1 MGLERTNGY
10 CSNLFA
16 KRQRFGEKCPSNS
29 YLPVSFSYS
38 IMCSTAAGRWR
49 PSRLNPFVERY
60 RQSWRLRISPDP
72 GETRRI
78 ERWLATARVFLAIST
93 LVAIRMDPSE
103 LGNSWAAYGL
113 FVFYLANGILIMML
127 LRRRQESTAGFRLL
141 VHAQDI
147 AWPALISIFAEG
159 PRTPFFLFFFFV
171 LAAAAYRWGLW
182 ETLGT
187 AAAEVALL
195 WIESFVLIHGWLER
209 GPPSWRAWF
218 GLRVNAGTF
227 EPQRLFMLSVY
238 LLVMGLLL
246 GYLAERQKHLR
257 AEKAVVS
264 GTLAR
269 IRVEAGLTGTIEQIF
284 RDAMSMYGASRVV
297 VASQESHS
305 QRMFVGELNPQDG
318 RAGPSEFH
326 WLESASRDV
335 KTYLEEF
342 PGEVCYAAIQ
352 RNRWTTLALDQT
364 GHEVPVENL
373 AALSQLREV
382 QPYDSLIT
390 VAFLFGSEWRG
401 RVFLFNPSWRGEKQE
416 ELRFL
421 LDLVHQVGPAVYNV
435 YLLHRLRRRAGAAE
449 RARFARELHDGAVQS
464 LIAVEMQVD
473 VLRRQADAGKPI
485 GAELGRIQ
493 GLLREEVLKLRE
505 LMQQMKAIEV
515 DAQRL
520 LRVLHDTVERFQRET
535 GISARFVTD
544 IETLD
549 MPQRVCREVLR
560 IVQEG
565 LVNVRKHSGARHV
578 LVRLGSTGRNWNLTL
593 EDDGKGFPFAGRYN
607 QEQME
612 AAGKGPM
619 VIKERVGLIAGE
631 LTVESNP
638 GQGTRLEVSV
648 PRNGEVPHEL

>member
-1 MGLERTNGY
+1 M
-10 CSNLFA
+10 
-16 KRQRFGEKCPSNS
+16 
-29 YLPVSFSYS
+29 
-38 IMCSTAAGRWR
+38 
-49 PSRLNPFVERY
+49 NPHIERY
-60 RQSWRLRISPDP
+60 RQSWRLRRPRDP
-72 GETRRI
+72 SETRRI
-78 ERWLATARVFLAIST
+78 ERWLATARVFLAVST
-93 LVAIRMDPSE
+93 LVAIRMDPTE
-103 LGNSWAAYGL
+103 LGKSWAAYGL
-113 FVFYLANGILIMML
+113 FVFYLANAILIMML

-141 VHAQDI
+141 VHAGDVV
-147 AWPALISIFAEG
+147 WPAVISIFGEG

-195 WIESFVLIHGWLER
+195 WIESSFVIHRWL
-209 GPPSWRAWF
+209 GLGGAASWRAL
-218 GLRVNAGTF
+218 GLRVNVSSF
-227 EPQRLFMLSVY
+227 EPQRMFMLSVY

-246 GYLAERQKHLR
+246 GYLAEQQKHLR
-257 AEKAVVS
+257 AEKAVVT
-264 GTLAR
+264 GTLSR

-284 RDAMSMYGASRVV
+284 REAMSMYGATQAV

-305 QRMFVGELNPQDG
+305 QRVFVGELNKDS
-318 RAGPSEFH
+318 RSAPSEFR
-326 WLESASRDV
+326 WLESGFRDS
-335 KTYLEEF
+335 KTYLDDF
-342 PGEVCYAAIQ
+342 PGGVCYAAIDG
-352 RNRWTTLALDQT
+352 NRWTTLALDHNGYQ
-364 GHEVPVENL
+364 VPVENL

-382 QPYDSLIT
+382 RTFYSLIT

-401 RVFLFNPSWRGEKQE
+401 RIFLFNPSWRGEKQE

-485 GAELGRIQ
+485 GADLGRIQ

-520 LRVLHDTVERFQRET
+520 LGVLNDTVERFQRET

-544 IETLD
+544 LEDVD
-549 MPQRVCREVLR
+549 MPQRVCREILR

-578 LVRLGSTGRNWNLTL
+578 LVRLGSSLKKWNLTL

-607 QEQME
+607 QDQMDE
-612 AAGKGPM
+612 AGKGPM
-619 VIKERVGLIAGE
+619 IILERVGLIAGE

-638 GQGTRLEVSV
+638 GQGTRLEVTV
-648 PRNGEVPHEL
+648 PRSGEVPHEF

>member
-1 MGLERTNGY
+1 M
-10 CSNLFA
+10 
-16 KRQRFGEKCPSNS
+16 
-29 YLPVSFSYS
+29 
-38 IMCSTAAGRWR
+38 
-49 PSRLNPFVERY
+49 
-60 RQSWRLRISPDP
+60 RILPDP

-78 ERWLATARVFLAIST
+78 ERWLATARVFLAVST
-93 LVAIRMDPSE
+93 LVAIRMDPTE

-113 FVFYLANGILIMML
+113 FVFYLANASVILML
-127 LRRRQESTAGFRLL
+127 LKRRQQSTAGFRLL
-141 VHAQDI
+141 VHAGDV

-159 PRTPFFLFFFFV
+159 PRAPFYLFFFFV

-182 ETLGT
+182 ETLAT

-195 WIESFVLIHGWLER
+195 WIEGFILIHRWIKPV
-209 GPPSWRAWF
+209 GPP
-218 GLRVNAGTF
+218 GLLGLPVNLREF

-246 GYLAERQKHLR
+246 GYLAEQQKHLR
-257 AEKAVVS
+257 AEKAVLT
-264 GTLAR
+264 GTLSR
-269 IRVEAGLTGTIEQIF
+269 VRVEAGLTGTIEQIF
-284 RDAMSMYGASRVV
+284 HEAMSMYGASRVV

-305 QRMFVGELNPQDG
+305 HRVFVGELEKASG
-318 RAGPSEFH
+318 RVPSEFR
-326 WLESASRDV
+326 WLDSGPRDA
-335 KTYLEEF
+335 KTYLDDF
-342 PGEVCYAAIQ
+342 PGDVCYAAMDGE
-352 RNRWTTLALDQT
+352 RWKTLALDEG
-364 GHEVPVENL
+364 GHPVALENL
-373 AALSQLREV
+373 APISQLRHV
-382 QPYDSLIT
+382 QAFDSVVT

-401 RVFLFNPSWRGEKQE
+401 RIFLFNPSWRGEKQE

-473 VLRRQADAGKPI
+473 VLRRHADAGKPI
-485 GAELGRIQ
+485 GSELGRIQ

-505 LMQQMKAIEV
+505 LMQQMKAIDV

-520 LRVLHDTVERFQRET
+520 LGVLNDTVERFQRET

-544 IETLD
+544 LEGLD
-549 MPQRVCREVLR
+549 MPQRVCREILR

-565 LVNVRKHSGARHV
+565 LVNVRKHSGARHA
-578 LVRLGSTGRNWNLTL
+578 LVRLGANHEKWSLTL
-593 EDDGKGFPFAGRYN
+593 EDDGKGFSFGGRYN
-607 QEQME
+607 QDQLEE
-612 AAGKGPM
+612 AGKGPM
-619 VIKERVGLIAGE
+619 IIKERVRLIAGQ

-638 GQGTRLEVSV
+638 GQGTRLEISV